1 MNTIFDDC
9 KQCDTADEKVN
20 YLAGIVVNRLSTP
33 RNDFYLKP
41 HYTSSEACKYLQIS
55 KKTLDN
61 LCSTDEIARGK
72 AGGLYVD
79 QKLVLSG
86 NLDNMSEKELESKMK
101 QILDDHKTL
110 INITPEEEIKESII
124 ESDPDNDSE

>member
-1 MNTIFDDC
+1 MDLYENCT
-9 KQCDTADEKVN
+9 QCDTADEKVN

-61 LCSTDEIARGK
+61 LCSANEIAYSK
-72 AGGLYVD
+72 AKGRRYFLREDLEEYVRRNRHRAKYKQLIDHFNLY
-79 QKLVLSG
+79 
-86 NLDNMSEKELESKMK
+86 N
-101 QILDDHKTL
+101 
-110 INITPEEEIKESII
+110 
-124 ESDPDNDSE
+124 

>member
-20 YLAGIVVNRLSTP
+20 YLAGIVVDRLSTP

-61 LCSTDEIARGK
+61 ICSDREITYTMPRGRRMFLK
-72 AGGLYVD
+72 DHLEDYV
-79 QKLVLSG
+79 KRNVHR
-86 NLDNMSEKELESKMK
+86 SKYK
-101 QILDDHKTL
+101 RLFDK
-110 INITPEEEIKESII
+110 
-124 ESDPDNDSE
+124 

>member
-41 HYTSSEACKYLQIS
+41 VSYTHL
-55 KKTLDN
+55 TLP
-61 LCSTDEIARGK
+61 TK
-72 AGGLYVD
+72 A
-79 QKLVLSG
+79 
-86 NLDNMSEKELESKMK
+86 
-101 QILDDHKTL
+101 
-110 INITPEEEIKESII
+110 
-124 ESDPDNDSE
+124 

>member
-1 MNTIFDDC
+1 MDINLFDDC

-20 YLAGIVVNRLSTP
+20 YLAGIVVSRLSTP

-41 HYTSSEACKYLQIS
+41 HYTSSETCKYLQIS

-72 AGGLYVD
+72 AKGRRYFLREDLEEYVRRNRQRSKYKPIIKHYELY
-79 QKLVLSG
+79 
-86 NLDNMSEKELESKMK
+86 
-101 QILDDHKTL
+101 
-110 INITPEEEIKESII
+110 
-124 ESDPDNDSE
+124 

>member
-1 MNTIFDDC
+1 MNIIFDDC

-72 AGGLYVD
+72 AKGRRYFLREDLEEYVRRNRQRSKYKPILKHHELY
-79 QKLVLSG
+79 
-86 NLDNMSEKELESKMK
+86 
-101 QILDDHKTL
+101 
-110 INITPEEEIKESII
+110 
-124 ESDPDNDSE
+124 